1 MSLQDFEKNLVSQAT
16 IAQERSSNVTENNV
30 NPDLIAFLERAKDAT
45 MLTFD
50 EAKELY
56 EKLKMEGE
64 LDISHDDLRG
74 ERTPLRE
81 IELTNENIDLGNI
94 KPTDREQRRVDNTEK
109 SKAQRA
115 RDDEKKMKEV
125 LATLQK
131 NQQEAKNTLY
141 SFKLDKFCTKIE
153 PIFTEVKLRQKAVA
167 FQSFIEVAEEDSKKC
182 QKV

>member
-1 MSLQDFEKNLVSQAT
+1 MPLQDFEKDLVSRAS
-16 IAQERSSNVTENNV
+16 IAEERRSNATENNA
-30 NPDLIAFLERAKDAT
+30 NPDLIAFLERAKEAT
-45 MLTFD
+45 MLSFD

-56 EKLKMEGE
+56 EKLRMEGE
-64 LDISHDDLRG
+64 LDISQDDLIGKRA
-74 ERTPLRE
+74 PLRE

-109 SKAQRA
+109 SRVQRA
-115 RDDEKKMKEV
+115 KDDEKKMKEV

-141 SFKLDKFCTKIE
+141 TFKLEKFCARIE
-153 PIFTEVKLRQKAVA
+153 PIFTEVKLRQKTVA
-167 FQSFIEVAEEDSKKC
+167 FQSFNEVAEEDKKKC